1 HPYTDIYITAPP
13 YTIKPR
19 SLAHVYPRFKCNS
32 VNIFF
37 QFLPSEDYHFECE
50 PWNFVRSQKG
60 IPYPKLDVYIQSL
73 IDTYNMVALHDVID
87 GSDVSEDCGEK
98 NLELT
103 GTIDVHWIK

>member
-1 HPYTDIYITAPP
+1 
-13 YTIKPR
+13 
-19 SLAHVYPRFKCNS
+19 
-32 VNIFF
+32 
-37 QFLPSEDYHFECE
+37 
-50 PWNFVRSQKG
+50 VRSQKG

-87 GSDVSEDCGEK
+87 GSDVSEDWGEK